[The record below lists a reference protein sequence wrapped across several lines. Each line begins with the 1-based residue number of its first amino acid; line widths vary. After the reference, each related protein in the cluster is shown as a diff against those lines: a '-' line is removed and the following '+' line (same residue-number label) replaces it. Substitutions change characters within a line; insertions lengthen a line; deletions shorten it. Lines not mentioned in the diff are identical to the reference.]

1 MLNSEKMIASIE
13 QQDLEHANKYFQKA
27 LKTDDDQTLL
37 ALGDYLESIGF
48 FPQAKEIYLA
58 LKEEY
63 PEVYLNLAQIAADDN
78 QIEEAFLY
86 LDHISPES
94 DDYVNALLVMADL
107 YDLEGLT
114 DVAREKLLE
123 ARKISQDP
131 LIIFGLAETEMSLN
145 HFKEA
150 IDLYASLD
158 NRDILAITG
167 VSTYQRIGRITGKPG
182 VVIAT
187 SGPGISNLATG
198 LVTATAEG
206 DPVLA
211 IGGQVKRSDLL
222 KRSHQSMNNV
232 AMLEPITKYSA
243 EVQDANTL
251 SETIA
256 NAYRRAKSG
265 KPGASFISIPQD
277 VTDSPVSVKAIKPLT
292 APKLGS
298 ASVEDI
304 NYLAQAIRNAVLPV
318 LLLGNGASDEKV
330 TASIRKLLES
340 VKLPVVETFQGA
352 GIVSRELEEETFFGR
367 VGLFRNQPGDMLLK
381 KSDLVIAIGYD
392 PIEYEA
398 RNWNAEISARVI
410 VIDVA
415 QAEIDT
421 YFQPERELIGN
432 IADTIDLLLPAV
444 NGYALPQGSVEYLQ
458 NLKKNLDGDIKFDR
472 QSKEGLVHPL
482 DVIDILQDQAK
493 DDMTVTVDVGSHYIW
508 MARYFKSYEARHL
521 LFSNGMQ
528 TLGVALPWA
537 ISAALVRPNKTVLSV
552 SGDGGFLFS
561 AQELEVAV
569 RLKLP
574 IVHMIWNDGRYNMV
588 EFQEEMKYGRSAGVQ
603 LGDVDFVKYA
613 EAFGA
618 KGYRVDSKESFKETL
633 EQAIKE
639 SANGPVLID
648 IPIDYKDNGRLGETI
663 LPDEFY

>member
-1 MLNSEKMIASIE
+1 MTDSEK
-13 QQDLEHANKYFQKA
+13 
-27 LKTDDDQTLL
+27 
-37 ALGDYLESIGF
+37 
-48 FPQAKEIYLA
+48 
-58 LKEEY
+58 
-63 PEVYLNLAQIAADDN
+63 
-78 QIEEAFLY
+78 LY
-86 LDHISPES
+86 G
-94 DDYVNALLVMADL
+94 ADL
-107 YDLEGLT
+107 VVDSLINH
-114 DVAREKLLE
+114 DVKY
-123 ARKISQDP
+123 
-131 LIIFGLAETEMSLN
+131 IFGIPGA
-145 HFKEA
+145 K
-150 IDLYASLD
+150 IDRVFDTLEDKGPQL
-158 NRDILAITG
+158 I
-167 VSTYQRIGRITGKPG
+167 VSRHEQNATFMAQGIGRITGKPG

-298 ASVEDI
+298 ASVKDI

-508 MARYFKSYEARHL
+508 IARYFKSYEARHL

>member
-1 MLNSEKMIASIE
+1 MTDSEK
-13 QQDLEHANKYFQKA
+13 
-27 LKTDDDQTLL
+27 
-37 ALGDYLESIGF
+37 
-48 FPQAKEIYLA
+48 
-58 LKEEY
+58 
-63 PEVYLNLAQIAADDN
+63 
-78 QIEEAFLY
+78 LY
-86 LDHISPES
+86 G
-94 DDYVNALLVMADL
+94 ADL
-107 YDLEGLT
+107 VVD
-114 DVAREKLLE
+114 
-123 ARKISQDP
+123 S
-131 LIIFGLAETEMSLN
+131 LINHNVKYIFGIPGA
-145 HFKEA
+145 K
-150 IDLYASLD
+150 IDRVFDTLEDKGPQL
-158 NRDILAITG
+158 I
-167 VSTYQRIGRITGKPG
+167 VSRHEQNATFMAQGIGRITGKPG

-398 RNWNAEISARVI
+398 RNWNAEISARII

>member
-1 MLNSEKMIASIE
+1 MTDSEK
-13 QQDLEHANKYFQKA
+13 
-27 LKTDDDQTLL
+27 
-37 ALGDYLESIGF
+37 
-48 FPQAKEIYLA
+48 
-58 LKEEY
+58 
-63 PEVYLNLAQIAADDN
+63 
-78 QIEEAFLY
+78 LY
-86 LDHISPES
+86 G
-94 DDYVNALLVMADL
+94 ADL
-107 YDLEGLT
+107 VVDSLINHDVKYVFGIPGAKIDRVFDTLEDKGP
-114 DVAREKLLE
+114 
-123 ARKISQDP
+123 Q
-131 LIIFGLAETEMSLN
+131 LI
-145 HFKEA
+145 
-150 IDLYASLD
+150 
-158 NRDILAITG
+158 
-167 VSTYQRIGRITGKPG
+167 VSRHEQNATFMAQGIGRITGKPG

-537 ISAALVRPNKTVLSV
+537 ISAALVRPNQTVLSV

-618 KGYRVDSKESFKETL
+618 KGYRVDSKECFKETL

>member
-1 MLNSEKMIASIE
+1 MTDSEK
-13 QQDLEHANKYFQKA
+13 
-27 LKTDDDQTLL
+27 
-37 ALGDYLESIGF
+37 
-48 FPQAKEIYLA
+48 
-58 LKEEY
+58 
-63 PEVYLNLAQIAADDN
+63 
-78 QIEEAFLY
+78 LY
-86 LDHISPES
+86 G
-94 DDYVNALLVMADL
+94 ADL
-107 YDLEGLT
+107 VVDSLINHDVKYVFGIPGAKIDRVFDTLEDKGP
-114 DVAREKLLE
+114 
-123 ARKISQDP
+123 Q
-131 LIIFGLAETEMSLN
+131 LI
-145 HFKEA
+145 
-150 IDLYASLD
+150 
-158 NRDILAITG
+158 
-167 VSTYQRIGRITGKPG
+167 VSRHEQNATFMAQGIGRITGKPG

-472 QSKEGLVHPL
+472 QSKGGLVHPL

-574 IVHMIWNDGRYNMV
+574 IVHMIWNDGHYNMV